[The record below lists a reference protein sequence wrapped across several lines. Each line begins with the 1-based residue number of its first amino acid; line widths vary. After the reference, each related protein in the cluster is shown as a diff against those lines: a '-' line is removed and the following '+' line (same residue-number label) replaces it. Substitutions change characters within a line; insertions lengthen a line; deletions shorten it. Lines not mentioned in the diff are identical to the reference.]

1 MPLGGAFVGL
11 FAVILCPILYGIF
24 GGIVAAISALIYNLA
39 SGWVGG
45 LEVELNRAGWSTGEL
60 RLGTERRVM
69 GDANRAAS
77 ACGILPEYSQ
87 EVGLRQCFPGRGM

>member
-1 MPLGGAFVGL
+1 MAVLKHIGPGSAFKVGLVVYGFIGLIVGVLFSLIALVGAPFARQASMPFGGAFVGL

-45 LEVELNRAGWSTGEL
+45 LEVE
-60 RLGTERRVM
+60 
-69 GDANRAAS
+69 
-77 ACGILPEYSQ
+77 IH
-87 EVGLRQCFPGRGM
+87 

>member
-1 MPLGGAFVGL
+1 MAVLKHIGPGSAFKVGLVVYGFIGLIIGVFLSLIALVGAPFARQASMPLGGAFVGL

-45 LEVELNRAGWSTGEL
+45 LEVEIN
-60 RLGTERRVM
+60 
-69 GDANRAAS
+69 
-77 ACGILPEYSQ
+77 
-87 EVGLRQCFPGRGM
+87 